1 MWWSQPCSRGGKSV
15 TWVETNFWLVTTY
28 EHFHVVALCGE
39 EINVALMKPVQKV
52 KFLSKA
58 LPILTAS
65 AIYHS
70 YLGMLPGAQSS
81 VPLSNEVPK

>member
-1 MWWSQPCSRGGKSV
+1 M
-15 TWVETNFWLVTTY
+15 
-28 EHFHVVALCGE
+28 
-39 EINVALMKPVQKV
+39 ALMKPVQKV

-65 AIYHS
+65 AISHS